1 MVAQAVT
8 IRKCVGDE
16 LDRPKNSVLRYATA
30 ADSEWTT
37 AIVSGHTSLR
47 SVRKVTAKA
56 GRRAT
61 VNREAVSDDRQQA
74 AMVNRVKGRAQVQR
88 TRLEDN
94 VDDDDRSSGQM
105 ITTVGR
111 LPGRQQFVLIT
122 VMNKATIN

>member
-37 AIVSGHTSLR
+37 AIVSGHKSLR
-47 SVRKVTAKA
+47 SAREERAKP

-61 VNREAVSDDRQQA
+61 VNREAVSGDRQQA
-74 AMVNRVKGRAQVQR
+74 AMVNRVEGRAEVQKDKWHNLISIYR
-88 TRLEDN
+88 SDN
-94 VDDDDRSSGQM
+94 VVVDDDDRRFSRM
-105 ITTVGR
+105 ITTCSS
-111 LPGRQQFVLIT
+111 
-122 VMNKATIN
+122 KW